1 MHMIK
6 FDKVSKTYKNGTH
19 ALYDISLEIKDGD
32 FVYIIGETGSGKSTM
47 IKILDGEEVPTSGS
61 VTVSGINIDNKKK
74 KNDIVDV
81 GKLKKRK
88 VPLYR
93 RNIGVV
99 FQDYRL
105 LPKKTVF
112 ENVAYA
118 MEVVD
123 TPKDKLRP
131 RVREVLKL
139 VGLADKS
146 NSFPNELSGGQQQR
160 TAIAR
165 AIANRPKILIA
176 DEPTGNLDP
185 KKSNEIINLFEKI
198 NREENTTILIVTH
211 DIDTVRKHPKRTIEI
226 NNGHIVRDKEDGIR
240 NVKTTIDKADT
251 QTLSLDEIKDEDDVK
266 QEEQAWLKQP
276 VEVKETPVWLNESN
290 DKREEVKV
298 EEPVSSS
305 DVPTA
310 KIEVNKLEDSDTFDF
325 DIAPLEI
332 NEKEKDNN

>member
-1 MHMIK
+1 MRVLYNGVVMIK
-6 FDKVSKTYKNGTH
+6 FDKVSKTYRNGTH
-19 ALYDISLEIKDGD
+19 ALYDISLDIKDGE

-47 IKILDGEEVPTSGS
+47 IKILDGEELPTGGDVI
-61 VTVSGINIDNKKK
+61 VTGINIEKK
-74 KNDIVDV
+74 KNNKKDNGVNV

-139 VGLADKS
+139 VGLSDKA
-146 NSFPNELSGGQQQR
+146 NSFPNEISGGQQQR

-165 AIANRPKILIA
+165 AIANKPKILIA

-185 KKSNEIINLFEKI
+185 KKSNEIIKLFEKI

-211 DIDTVRKHPKRTIEI
+211 DIETVRKHPKRTIEI
-226 NNGHIVRDKEDGIR
+226 KNGHIVRDKADGIAD
-240 NVKTTIDKADT
+240 VKTTIDKMDT
-251 QTLSLDEIKDEDDVK
+251 ETISLSDFEGLRLDGEDF
-266 QEEQAWLKQP
+266 E
-276 VEVKETPVWLNESN
+276 
-290 DKREEVKV
+290 
-298 EEPVSSS
+298 
-305 DVPTA
+305 
-310 KIEVNKLEDSDTFDF
+310 
-325 DIAPLEI
+325 
-332 NEKEKDNN
+332 

>member
-1 MHMIK
+1 MIK

-198 NREENTTILIVTH
+198 NKEENTTILIVTH

-266 QEEQAWLKQP
+266 QEEQAWLKRP
-276 VEVKETPVWLNESN
+276 VEVKETPVWLNEPN
-290 DKREEVKV
+290 DKKEEVKA
-298 EEPVSSS
+298 EELVSSS

>member
-1 MHMIK
+1 MIK

-19 ALYDISLEIKDGD
+19 ALYDISLDIKDGE

-47 IKILDGEEVPTSGS
+47 IKILDGEELPSGGDVI
-61 VTVSGINIDNKKK
+61 VTGIDIEKNKKK
-74 KNDIVDV
+74 KTNSVNV

-123 TPKDKLRP
+123 TPNDKLRP
-131 RVREVLKL
+131 RVREVLRL
-139 VGLADKS
+139 VGLTDKA
-146 NSFPNELSGGQQQR
+146 NSFPNEISGGQQQR

-165 AIANRPKILIA
+165 AIANKPKILIA

-185 KKSNEIINLFEKI
+185 KKSNEIIKLFEKI

-211 DIDTVRKHPKRTIEI
+211 DIETVRKHPKRTIEI
-226 NNGHIVRDKEDGIR
+226 KNGHIVRDKADGIAD
-240 NVKTTIDKADT
+240 VKTTIDKMET
-251 QTLSLDEIKDEDDVK
+251 ETISLSDISALRL
-266 QEEQAWLKQP
+266 EE
-276 VEVKETPVWLNESN
+276 E
-290 DKREEVKV
+290 
-298 EEPVSSS
+298 
-305 DVPTA
+305 
-310 KIEVNKLEDSDTFDF
+310 
-325 DIAPLEI
+325 
-332 NEKEKDNN
+332 

>member
-74 KNDIVDV
+74 KNNIVDV

-276 VEVKETPVWLNESN
+276 VEVKETPVWLNEPN
-290 DKREEVKV
+290 DKKEEVKA

>member
-1 MHMIK
+1 MRVLYNGVVMIK
-6 FDKVSKTYKNGTH
+6 FDKVSKTYRNGTH
-19 ALYDISLEIKDGD
+19 ALYDISLDIKDGE

-47 IKILDGEEVPTSGS
+47 IKILDGEELPTSGDVI
-61 VTVSGINIDNKKK
+61 VTGINIDKKK
-74 KNDIVDV
+74 KNNKNGDV
-81 GKLKKRK
+81 NVGELKKRK

-123 TPKDKLRP
+123 APNDKLRP

-139 VGLADKS
+139 VGLSDKA
-146 NSFPNELSGGQQQR
+146 NSFPNEISGGQQQR

-185 KKSNEIINLFEKI
+185 KKSNEIIKLFEKI

-211 DIDTVRKHPKRTIEI
+211 DIETVRKHPKRTIEI
-226 NNGHIVRDKEDGIR
+226 KNGHIVRDKADGIADVR
-240 NVKTTIDKADT
+240 TTIDKMDT
-251 QTLSLDEIKDEDDVK
+251 ETLNLSDFEGLRLNGEEDE
-266 QEEQAWLKQP
+266 
-276 VEVKETPVWLNESN
+276 
-290 DKREEVKV
+290 
-298 EEPVSSS
+298 
-305 DVPTA
+305 
-310 KIEVNKLEDSDTFDF
+310 
-325 DIAPLEI
+325 
-332 NEKEKDNN
+332 

>member
-1 MHMIK
+1 MIK
-6 FDKVSKTYKNGTH
+6 FDKVSKTYRNGTH
-19 ALYDISLEIKDGD
+19 ALYDISLDIKDGE

-47 IKILDGEEVPTSGS
+47 IKILDGEELPTSGDVI
-61 VTVSGINIDNKKK
+61 VTGINIDKKK
-74 KNDIVDV
+74 KNNKNGDVNV

-123 TPKDKLRP
+123 APNDKLRP

-139 VGLADKS
+139 VGLSDKA
-146 NSFPNELSGGQQQR
+146 NSFPNEISGGQQQR

-185 KKSNEIINLFEKI
+185 KKSNEIIKLFEKI

-211 DIDTVRKHPKRTIEI
+211 DIETVRKHPKRTIEI
-226 NNGHIVRDKEDGIR
+226 KNGHIVRDKADGIADVR
-240 NVKTTIDKADT
+240 TTIDKMDT
-251 QTLSLDEIKDEDDVK
+251 ETLNLSDFEGLRLNGEEDE
-266 QEEQAWLKQP
+266 
-276 VEVKETPVWLNESN
+276 
-290 DKREEVKV
+290 
-298 EEPVSSS
+298 
-305 DVPTA
+305 
-310 KIEVNKLEDSDTFDF
+310 
-325 DIAPLEI
+325 
-332 NEKEKDNN
+332 

>member
-1 MHMIK
+1 MIK
-6 FDKVSKTYKNGTH
+6 FEKVSKTYKNGTH
-19 ALYDISLEIKDGD
+19 ALYDISLDINDGE

-47 IKILDGEEVPTSGS
+47 IKILDGEEIPTSGR
-61 VTVSGINIDNKKK
+61 VTVSGVSLDSKAK

-99 FQDYRL
+99 FQDFRL

-118 MEVVD
+118 LEVVD
-123 TPKDKLRP
+123 TPKEKLRP

-139 VGLADKS
+139 VGLSDKS
-146 NSFPNELSGGQQQR
+146 NSFPSEISGGQQQR

-165 AIANRPKILIA
+165 AIANKPKILIA

-185 KKSNEIINLFEKI
+185 KKSNEIIKLFEKI
-198 NREENTTILIVTH
+198 NREEHTTILIVTH

-226 NNGHIVRDKEDGIR
+226 KEGHIVRDKADGICD
-240 NVKTTIDKADT
+240 VKTTIDKADT
-251 QTLSLDEIKDEDDVK
+251 ETISLGDIDSLRLMQEDE
-266 QEEQAWLKQP
+266 
-276 VEVKETPVWLNESN
+276 
-290 DKREEVKV
+290 
-298 EEPVSSS
+298 
-305 DVPTA
+305 
-310 KIEVNKLEDSDTFDF
+310 
-325 DIAPLEI
+325 
-332 NEKEKDNN
+332 